1 MDRFGNQYKDGIFV
15 LSGIFALSLY
25 VLLLLLLAL
34 LFKLSGARINISI
47 NAPSAISAISVD
59 LVEIPIQNAPEVS
72 AEEMV
77 EKPTNDNAQTPK
89 DSGSKSAI
97 AGLGMGDLFEK
108 IDTTKPT
115 KDTPIADNRDKIA
128 LNKKGEN
135 TTNQKLSQ
143 IIEKT
148 QNIMQTLENLNSN
161 IMISDSANSKF
172 CEKYSDYCDKLYTLL
187 YKNWNAKSAFV
198 EPLSSKVQISISKDG
213 NFSYTIKKKSG
224 NNIFDKEL
232 AESLQHLKSQKFP
245 TLDEITIDKLE
256 VNFTNKRRN
265 E

>member
-1 MDRFGNQYKDGIFV
+1 MDRANYKDGIFV

-34 LFKLSGARINISI
+34 LFKISATRINISI

-59 LVEIPIQNAPEVS
+59 LVEIPINIPLES
-72 AEEMV
+72 ADTLNESP
-77 EKPTNDNAQTPK
+77 KNDNAETPK
-89 DSGSKSAI
+89 DLGSQSAV

-108 IDTTKPT
+108 IDTSKPT
-115 KDTPIADNRDKIA
+115 KETPLADNRDKIA

-135 TTNQKLSQ
+135 TTNEKIGK

-161 IMISDSANSKF
+161 IMIAADSSDSKF
-172 CEKYSDYCDKLYTLL
+172 CETYRDYCNKLYTLL
-187 YKNWNAKSAFV
+187 YKNWNAKSSFN
-198 EPLSSKVQISISKDG
+198 EKLSSKVQISISKDG

-224 NNIFDKEL
+224 NNVFDSEL
-232 AESLQHLKSQKFP
+232 AESLRSLKGQKFP
-245 TLDEITIDKLE
+245 TLNDIQIDNLE
-256 VNFTNKRRN
+256 VNFTNKGK
-265 E
+265 